1 MRLNAFVPRLVV
13 LAVVWLLATATLT
26 LAAGERMSTPSTS
39 ATPPAAQKPAAPSVL
54 VVPNVRGQA
63 YVFAKGILED
73 GGFGWRVGAG
83 AKGYPGN
90 TVVGQTP
97 SAGTRVVDTGAPR
110 IVLTLTRH
118 GAQQGLPDASS
129 PYRATTI
136 RLADAPKLTKT
147 ARVTAPTR
155 APLAAKP
162 AAKPAVKTQPA
173 AKPRPV
179 AKPAVKP
186 KPKPVVE
193 PAAKPAFR
201 KPDFV
206 VPGVRAEPQNEIA
219 LPDRARALD
228 RWLATGP
235 KATNAN
241 VGRWL
246 YQHSWIV
253 TGAQYGWWHG
263 TEALQI
269 LIGADRRAQSAWGI
283 GARSEAVARQALA
296 EVRARA
302 R

>member
-13 LAVVWLLATATLT
+13 LAAVWLLATATLT
-26 LAAGERMSTPSTS
+26 LAAGEKMSTPSTPP
-39 ATPPAAQKPAAPSVL
+39 TPAAAQAPAAPVVL

-97 SAGTRVVDTGAPR
+97 VAGTRVIDTGAPR
-110 IVLTLTRH
+110 VVLELARH
-118 GAQQGLPDASS
+118 GAQQGLPDATS
-129 PYRATTI
+129 PYAATPL
-136 RLADAPKLTKT
+136 RLADAPKRAK
-147 ARVTAPTR
+147 ASRVTRATR

-162 AAKPAVKTQPA
+162 AVKPAANPA
-173 AKPRPV
+173 TKPV
-179 AKPAVKP
+179 ARPAVKP
-186 KPKPVVE
+186 AAR
-193 PAAKPAFR
+193 PAIR

-206 VPGVRAEPQNEIA
+206 VPGVKAEPQNELA
-219 LPDRARALD
+219 LPKRARALD
-228 RWLATGP
+228 RWLATKP
-235 KATNAN
+235 RPTNAN

-253 TGAQYGWWHG
+253 TGAEYGWWHG
-263 TEALQI
+263 AEALQI
-269 LIGADRRAQSAWGI
+269 LIGADRRAQSTWGI
-283 GARSEAVARQALA
+283 GARSEAVARKALA